1 MRAMKRLTEQRINE
15 IVGRA
20 LCREVKVIFE
30 ASERADP
37 LIEEAFH
44 DLDVRHGEK
53 PIPTECYFIAKKVG
67 DTGLE
72 AADFVMQAVGRQMNQ
87 NLKHRDG
94 FRRDFSAIFRAVD
107 REYTS
112 FMETDAI
119 TIKRQLGESTESSR
133 RALRKARSE
142 FLHK

>member
-1 MRAMKRLTEQRINE
+1 MKRLTEQRINE

-72 AADFVMQAVGRQMNQ
+72 VADFVMQAVGRQMNQ

-94 FRRDFSAIFRAVD
+94 FRRDFRAIFRAVD

-119 TIKRQLGESTESSR
+119 TIKRQLGESR
-133 RALRKARSE
+133 
-142 FLHK
+142 